1 MPHDHRGFIAIIVGL
16 LTAPRLNQTAI
27 HFSTVR
33 LMSQPDPIP
42 LPPANAAEPPQP
54 STPEETPP
62 MLDVHPP
69 HEAAHTWQ
77 DFFIHIATIVVGLC
91 IAIGLEQ
98 TVEMLHHHSEVR
110 QMESDLRHEDHENQ
124 DVLQRDL
131 QAIDQG
137 TVSADAAIAMLQT
150 PASRDGLS
158 PIPPAPQ
165 INLSA
170 PGNTAWLT
178 MRDSGLLA
186 IAPRPLV
193 DNYWKVNF
201 VHEGVITQ
209 FDLVYSNINEL
220 SALLSLQRPDKPI
233 SQTDRE
239 ALLTAAARYRESLK
253 ALRIRMVILNTA
265 IGLALHDQTINI
277 DNVYAAHPYKS

>member
-1 MPHDHRGFIAIIVGL
+1 
-16 LTAPRLNQTAI
+16 
-27 HFSTVR
+27 
-33 LMSQPDPIP
+33 
-42 LPPANAAEPPQP
+42 
-54 STPEETPP
+54 

-69 HEAAHTWQ
+69 HEAAHTWR

-98 TVEMLHHHSEVR
+98 TVELFHHHSEVR

-124 DVLQRDL
+124 SVIQRNL
-131 QAIDQG
+131 PAIDQG
-137 TVSADAAIAMLQT
+137 IATADAAIAMLQT
-150 PASRDGLS
+150 PASRNGLS
-158 PIPPAPQ
+158 PIPPTPQ

-201 VHEGVITQ
+201 VHEGVTTQ
-209 FDLVYSNINEL
+209 FNLVYSNINEL
-220 SALLSLQRPDKPI
+220 SALLNLQHPDKPI

-239 ALLTAAARYRESLK
+239 ALLIAAARYRESLI
-253 ALRIRMVILNTA
+253 ALRIRLVILNTA
-265 IGLALHDQTINI
+265 IDLALHDQPLNV
-277 DNVYAAHPYKS
+277 DNLYAGRPYSN

>member
-1 MPHDHRGFIAIIVGL
+1 
-16 LTAPRLNQTAI
+16 
-27 HFSTVR
+27 
-33 LMSQPDPIP
+33 
-42 LPPANAAEPPQP
+42 
-54 STPEETPP
+54 

-69 HEAAHTWQ
+69 HEAAHTWK

-98 TVEMLHHHSEVR
+98 TVELIHRHNEVR
-110 QMESDLRHEDHENQ
+110 QMESDLRHEDLENQ
-124 DVLQRDL
+124 AVIQRNL
-131 QAIDQG
+131 PAIDQG
-137 TVSADAAIAMLQT
+137 IASADAAIAMLQA
-150 PASRDGLS
+150 PASPKGLS
-158 PIPPAPQ
+158 PIPPTPQ

-186 IAPRPLV
+186 IAPRHVV

-201 VHEGVITQ
+201 IHESVFTQ
-209 FDLVYSNINEL
+209 FNLVYSNINEL
-220 SALLSLQRPDKPI
+220 DALLSLHQPDKPM

-253 ALRIRMVILNTA
+253 ALRIRLAILNTA
-265 IGLALHDQTINI
+265 IDLALHNQPINV
-277 DNVYAAHPYKS
+277 DNLYANQSSRT